1 VVPRSDS
8 SGQAGRIIRVALS
21 DLTSRTHP
29 RSSGIV
35 TQVLVLLAAVVVGV
49 AFGMVLLIADQRSWS
64 GAVTQTATVTGV
76 DSKGIT
82 ADAAGRSI
90 SLHIAPIPRPGTT
103 VQVEVSP
110 DGRARPYSYRQTAL
124 KATRSGIAFSV
135 LLALLVQVYRYA
147 VTRRLPRDPRNRKG
161 R

>member
-1 VVPRSDS
+1 
-8 SGQAGRIIRVALS
+8 VALS
-21 DLTSRTHP
+21 DLTARTHP
-29 RSSGIV
+29 RSSGAV

-49 AFGMVLLIADQRSWS
+49 AIGMVLLVADQRSWS

-82 ADAAGRSI
+82 ALAAGRTV
-90 SLHIAPIPRPGTT
+90 SLHLAPIPRVGTQ
-103 VQVEVSP
+103 VRVEVSP

-124 KATRSGIAFSV
+124 KATRSGIALSV

-147 VTRRLPRDPRNRKG
+147 VTRRPT
-161 R
+161 